1 MGLLMPPDSVEEPTI
16 LVLAPMPAAPVS
28 AGNRRR
34 LVATCEALTRGGFAI
49 DLAYYA
55 HEDQIYRRFGQHPPT
70 DLLEMERTFRNVFL
84 IEARTVIPLKT
95 RSTTFGIDE
104 WCPDEV
110 GDFMAWYCSA
120 YPETGAVL
128 VNYVFLSRAL
138 EGVPPGVLTLIDTH
152 DRFAGRQNQYRPFR
166 AEPNFFYTD
175 AAGEAA
181 GLARADV
188 VLAIQAAEAAY
199 FAGLTDS
206 RVLLLPPHF
215 PAQKPFAMPERVA
228 RIGFLGHGNDPNLF
242 SIGRFIRTWRD
253 GWTPDRPELVIA
265 GEICRSLPGVEGPG
279 VRLLGYLDR
288 LEDFYA
294 QADLV
299 VAPMLMGS
307 GLKMKVGEALSF
319 GRPVIGTEIGLEG
332 FEPVVPA
339 HRCRDA
345 EAVKE
350 AVLAVSRDAE
360 ALARLSRASEA
371 LFTRYATTAKAAEAE
386 LIGLLERHERDRT
399 SPSPRMRGEG
409 RDDLVVGATRGSAG
423 DEVVQVETHPS
434 IPPDPRLP
442 PHFGDD
448 RGAEALSARA
458 GRRGT
463 NLDAVSI
470 VIQGGGL
477 ALTCETSANSRPAA
491 DPDLGVLVATERR
504 PGRGTA
510 AVYAPLRQRWF
521 ARAEA
526 SAVGDPPDLG
536 ALDVALSPEWVR
548 DRKLPPATRVA
559 LARAFA
565 RMQADWETEGRMVG
579 RAGDRLEIETLLPGV
594 LVNGTHP
601 AAAFLIAGEG
611 ASELRLERVTPLH
624 RREIDT
630 YANLTGRLPAPLPVS
645 LSFRAAAMS
654 PASGCLLFL
663 TDDGIG
669 RIILPEGAA

>member
-1 MGLLMPPDSVEEPTI
+1 MRSDQAEKPAI

-34 LVATCEALTRGGFAI
+34 LAATCEALTRGGFAI

-70 DLLEMERTFRNVFL
+70 DLVEMERTFRNVFL

-95 RSTTFGIDE
+95 RSTAFGIDE

-110 GDFMAWYCSA
+110 GNFVAWYCSA

-138 EGVPPGVLTLIDTH
+138 ERVPPGVLTLIDTH
-152 DRFAGRQNQYRPFR
+152 DRFAGRQTQYRPFR

-181 GLARADV
+181 GLAHADV
-188 VLAIQAAEAAY
+188 VLAIQAAEAGY
-199 FAGLTDS
+199 FASLTDS

-215 PAQKPFAMPERVA
+215 PAQTPFAVPERVA

-242 SIGRFIRTWRD
+242 SIGRFIRAWRD

-332 FEPVVPA
+332 FEPVEPA

-345 EAVKE
+345 EAVKA
-350 AVLAVSRDAE
+350 AVLAVAANAE
-360 ALARLSRASEA
+360 ALARLTRASEA
-371 LFTRYATTAKAAEAE
+371 LFTRYAATALAAEAE
-386 LIGLLERHERDRT
+386 LIGLLRARECERM

-409 RDDLVVGATRGSAG
+409 RDDLVVGATSGSEGEGAI
-423 DEVVQVETHPS
+423 QVETRS
-434 IPPDPRLP
+434 STPPHHRLP
-442 PHFGDD
+442 ARFGDD
-448 RGAEALSARA
+448 GVAEALSPRA
-458 GRRGT
+458 GRG
-463 NLDAVSI
+463 DANPDAGSFV
-470 VIQGGGL
+470 VRGGGL
-477 ALTCETSANSRPAA
+477 VLTCETSARSRPAA

-504 PGRGTA
+504 PGHGTE
-510 AVYAPLRQRWF
+510 AVYAPQRQRWF

-526 SAVGDPPDLG
+526 SADGAAPDLG
-536 ALDVALSPEWVR
+536 PLDVALSPEWVR
-548 DRKLPPATRVA
+548 DRKLPPATRAA
-559 LARAFA
+559 LARAFVW
-565 RMQADWETEGRMVG
+565 MQADWETEGRIVG
-579 RAGDRLEIETLLPGV
+579 CAGDRLEIETLLPGV

-601 AAAFLIAGEG
+601 AAAFLVAGEG

-624 RREIDT
+624 RRRIGT

-645 LSFRAAAMS
+645 LSFRGAATG

-669 RIILPEGAA
+669 RIILPEDAA

>member
-1 MGLLMPPDSVEEPTI
+1 MPLDQAEKPAI

-34 LVATCEALTRGGFAI
+34 LAATCEALTRGGFAI

-70 DLLEMERTFRNVFL
+70 DLVEMERTFRSVFL

-95 RSTTFGIDE
+95 RSTAFGIDE

-110 GDFMAWYCSA
+110 GNFVAWYGSA

-138 EGVPPGVLTLIDTH
+138 ERVPPGVLRLIDTH
-152 DRFAGRQNQYRPFR
+152 DRFAGRQTQYRPFR

-181 GLARADV
+181 GLARADI
-188 VLAIQAAEAAY
+188 VLAIQAAEAGY
-199 FAGLTDS
+199 FASLTDS

-215 PAQKPFAMPERVA
+215 PAQRPFAVPERVA

-242 SIGRFIRTWRD
+242 SIGRFIRAWRD

-332 FEPVVPA
+332 FEPVEPA

-345 EAVKE
+345 EAVKA
-350 AVLAVSRDAE
+350 AVLAVAADAE
-360 ALARLSRASEA
+360 ALARLTRASEA
-371 LFTRYATTAKAAEAE
+371 LFTRYAATALTAEAE
-386 LIGLLERHERDRT
+386 LIGLLRAHERERM
-399 SPSPRMRGEG
+399 SPSPRTRGEG
-409 RDDLVVGATRGSAG
+409 RDDLVVGATSGSEGEGAI
-423 DEVVQVETHPS
+423 QVETRS
-434 IPPDPRLP
+434 SAPPHLRLP
-442 PHFGDD
+442 PRFGDD
-448 RGAEALSARA
+448 GVAEALSPRA
-458 GRRGT
+458 GRG
-463 NLDAVSI
+463 DANPDVGSF
-470 VIQGGGL
+470 VVRGGGVV
-477 ALTCETSANSRPAA
+477 LTCETSARSRPAA

-504 PGRGTA
+504 PGHGTA
-510 AVYAPLRQRWF
+510 AVYAPQRQRWF

-526 SAVGDPPDLG
+526 AADGAAPDLG
-536 ALDVALSPEWVR
+536 PLDVALSPEWVR
-548 DRKLPPATRVA
+548 DRTLPPATRAA

-565 RMQADWETEGRMVG
+565 RMQADWETEGRIVG
-579 RAGDRLEIETLLPGV
+579 CAGDRLEIETLLPGV

-601 AAAFLIAGEG
+601 AAAFLVAGEG
-611 ASELRLERVTPLH
+611 ASEWRLERVTPLH
-624 RREIDT
+624 RRRIDT

-645 LSFRAAAMS
+645 LSFRAAATG
-654 PASGCLLFL
+654 PANGCLLFL

>member
-1 MGLLMPPDSVEEPTI
+1 MPPSQAGKPAI

-34 LVATCEALTRGGFAI
+34 LAATCEALTRGGFAI

-70 DLLEMERTFRNVFL
+70 DLEEMERTFRNVFL

-95 RSTTFGIDE
+95 RSTAFGIDE

-110 GDFMAWYCSA
+110 GDFVAWYCSA

-138 EGVPPGVLTLIDTH
+138 ERVPPGVLRLIDTH
-152 DRFAGRQNQYRPFR
+152 DRFAGRQTQYRPFR

-175 AAGEAA
+175 ADGEAA

-188 VLAIQAAEAAY
+188 VLAIQAAEACY
-199 FAGLTDS
+199 FASLTDS
-206 RVLLLPPHF
+206 RVLLPPHF
-215 PAQKPFAMPERVA
+215 PAQTPFAVPERVA

-242 SIGRFIRTWRD
+242 SIGRFIRAWRD

-332 FEPVVPA
+332 FEPVEPA
-339 HRCRDA
+339 HRCRDV
-345 EAVKE
+345 EAVKA
-350 AVLAVSRDAE
+350 AVLAVAADAE
-360 ALARLSRASEA
+360 ALARLTRASEA
-371 LFTRYATTAKAAEAE
+371 LFTRYAATALAAEAE
-386 LIGLLERHERDRT
+386 LIELLRARRIEHRI
-399 SPSPRMRGEG
+399 PSPRKRGEG
-409 RDDLVVGATRGSAG
+409 RDDLVVGATSGSEGEGAFQDAALSKSPPHLRLPARSAD
-423 DEVVQVETHPS
+423 DEVG
-434 IPPDPRLP
+434 R
-442 PHFGDD
+442 
-448 RGAEALSARA
+448 ALSPRA
-458 GRRGT
+458 GRG
-463 NLDAVSI
+463 NANPDAESFV
-470 VIQGGGL
+470 VRGGGL
-477 ALTCETSANSRPAA
+477 VLTCETSARSRPAA

-504 PGRGTA
+504 PGHGTA
-510 AVYAPLRQRWF
+510 AVYTPRRQRWF
-521 ARAEA
+521 ARVEA
-526 SAVGDPPDLG
+526 SADGAAPDLG
-536 ALDVALSPEWVR
+536 PLDVALSPEWVR
-548 DRKLPPATRVA
+548 DRTLPPATRAA

-565 RMQADWETEGRMVG
+565 QMQADWETGGRIVG
-579 RAGDRLEIETLLPGV
+579 CAAERLEIETLLPGV

-601 AAAFLIAGEG
+601 AAAFLVAGEG
-611 ASELRLERVTPLH
+611 ASEWRLERVTPLH
-624 RREIDT
+624 RRRIGT

-645 LSFRAAAMS
+645 LSFRGAATG

-663 TDDGIG
+663 IDDGIG

>member
-1 MGLLMPPDSVEEPTI
+1 MPPDRADKPAI

-34 LVATCEALTRGGFAI
+34 LAATCEALTRGGFAI

-95 RSTTFGIDE
+95 RSTAFGIDE

-110 GDFMAWYCSA
+110 GDFVAWYCSA

-138 EGVPPGVLTLIDTH
+138 ERVPPGVLRLIDTH
-152 DRFAGRQNQYRPFR
+152 DRFAGRQTQYRPFR

-181 GLARADV
+181 GLSRADV
-188 VLAIQAAEAAY
+188 VLAIQAAEAGY

-215 PAQKPFAMPERVA
+215 PAQTPFAVPERVA

-242 SIGRFIRTWRD
+242 SIGRFIRAWHD

-332 FEPVVPA
+332 FEPVEPA

-345 EAVKE
+345 EAVKM
-350 AVLAVSRDAE
+350 AVLAVAADAE
-360 ALARLSRASEA
+360 ALARLTRASEA
-371 LFTRYATTAKAAEAE
+371 LFTRYAATALAAEVE
-386 LIGLLERHERDRT
+386 LIELLRAHGGDRT
-399 SPSPRMRGEG
+399 SPSPRRRGEG
-409 RDDLVVGATRGSAG
+409 RDDHVVGATSGSEGEGA
-423 DEVVQVETHPS
+423 DQLETPS
-434 IPPDPRLP
+434 STLPHHRLP
-442 PHFGDD
+442 ARSADGEVG
-448 RGAEALSARA
+448 RALSPRA
-458 GRRGT
+458 GRGKA
-463 NLDAVSI
+463 NPDAGSI

-477 ALTCETSANSRPAA
+477 VLTCETSARSRPAA

-504 PGRGTA
+504 PGHGTA
-510 AVYAPLRQRWF
+510 SVYTPRRQRWF
-521 ARAEA
+521 ARAEV
-526 SAVGDPPDLG
+526 SADGAAPDLG

-548 DRKLPPATRVA
+548 ERKLPPATRAA

-565 RMQADWETEGRMVG
+565 RIQADWETEGRIVG
-579 RAGDRLEIETLLPGV
+579 CAGDRLEIETLLPGV
-594 LVNGTHP
+594 LVHGTHP
-601 AAAFLIAGEG
+601 AAAFLVVGEG
-611 ASELRLERVTPLH
+611 ASEWRLERVTPLH
-624 RREIDT
+624 RRKIDG
-630 YANLTGRLPAPLPVS
+630 YADLTGRLPAPLPVS
-645 LSFRAAAMS
+645 LSFRAAVMPPS
-654 PASGCLLFL
+654 SGCLLFL

-669 RIILPEGAA
+669 RIILPEGVA

>member
-1 MGLLMPPDSVEEPTI
+1 MPPDQAEKPAI

-34 LVATCEALTRGGFAI
+34 LAATCEALTRGGFAI

-70 DLLEMERTFRNVFL
+70 DLEEMERTFRNVFL

-95 RSTTFGIDE
+95 RSTAFGIDE

-110 GDFMAWYCSA
+110 GDFVAWYGSA

-138 EGVPPGVLTLIDTH
+138 ERVPPGVLRLIDTH
-152 DRFAGRQNQYRPFR
+152 DRFAGRQTQYRPFR

-188 VLAIQAAEAAY
+188 VLAIQAAEAGY
-199 FAGLTDS
+199 FASLTDS

-215 PAQKPFAMPERVA
+215 PAQTPFAVPERVA

-242 SIGRFIRTWRD
+242 SIGRFIRAWRD

-332 FEPVVPA
+332 FEPVEPA

-345 EAVKE
+345 EAVKA
-350 AVLAVSRDAE
+350 AVLAVAADAE
-360 ALARLSRASEA
+360 ALARLTRASEA
-371 LFTRYATTAKAAEAE
+371 LFTRYAATALAAEAE
-386 LIGLLERHERDRT
+386 LIGLLRAHERERM
-399 SPSPRMRGEG
+399 SPSPRTRGEG
-409 RDDLVVGATRGSAG
+409 RDDLVVGATSGSKGEGALRGETLSETPPHLRLPARSAD
-423 DEVVQVETHPS
+423 DEVG
-434 IPPDPRLP
+434 R
-442 PHFGDD
+442 
-448 RGAEALSARA
+448 ALSPRA
-458 GRRGT
+458 GRGDA
-463 NLDAVSI
+463 NLDAASI

-477 ALTCETSANSRPAA
+477 VLTCETSARSRPAA

-504 PGRGTA
+504 PGHGTA
-510 AVYAPLRQRWF
+510 AVYAPQRQRWF

-526 SAVGDPPDLG
+526 AADGAAPDLG
-536 ALDVALSPEWVR
+536 PLDVALSPEWVR
-548 DRKLPPATRVA
+548 DRTLPPATRAA

-565 RMQADWETEGRMVG
+565 RMQADWETEGRIVG
-579 RAGDRLEIETLLPGV
+579 CAGDRLEIETLLPGV

-601 AAAFLIAGEG
+601 AAAFLVAGEG
-611 ASELRLERVTPLH
+611 ASEWRLERVTPLH
-624 RREIDT
+624 RRRIDT

-645 LSFRAAAMS
+645 LSFRGAATG

>member
-1 MGLLMPPDSVEEPTI
+1 MRSDQAEKPAI

-34 LVATCEALTRGGFAI
+34 LAATCEALTRGGFAI

-70 DLLEMERTFRNVFL
+70 DLVEMERTFRNVFL

-95 RSTTFGIDE
+95 RSTVFGIDE

-110 GDFMAWYCSA
+110 GDFVAWYGSA

-138 EGVPPGVLTLIDTH
+138 ERVPPGVLTLIDTH
-152 DRFAGRQNQYRPFR
+152 DRFAGRQTQYRPFR

-181 GLARADV
+181 GLARVDV
-188 VLAIQAAEAAY
+188 VLAIQAAEAGY
-199 FAGLTDS
+199 FASLTDS

-215 PAQKPFAMPERVA
+215 PAQRPFAVPERVA

-242 SIGRFIRTWRD
+242 SIGRFIRAWRD

-332 FEPVVPA
+332 FEPVEPA

-345 EAVKE
+345 EAVKA
-350 AVLAVSRDAE
+350 AVLAVAADAE
-360 ALARLSRASEA
+360 ALARLTRASEA
-371 LFTRYATTAKAAEAE
+371 LFTRYAATALAAEA
-386 LIGLLERHERDRT
+386 
-399 SPSPRMRGEG
+399 
-409 RDDLVVGATRGSAG
+409 RDDHGTWVYPSSAPGCPSRAGPTWDVGATSGSEG
-423 DEVVQVETHPS
+423 EGVIQVETRS
-434 IPPDPRLP
+434 SAPPHHRLP
-442 PHFGDD
+442 PRFGDD
-448 RGAEALSARA
+448 GVAEALSPRA
-458 GRRGT
+458 GRG
-463 NLDAVSI
+463 DANPDVGSF
-470 VIQGGGL
+470 VVKGGGL
-477 ALTCETSANSRPAA
+477 VLTCETSVRSRPAA

-504 PGRGTA
+504 PGHGTA
-510 AVYAPLRQRWF
+510 AVYTPRRQRWF

-526 SAVGDPPDLG
+526 SADGAAPDLG
-536 ALDVALSPEWVR
+536 PLDVALSPEWVR
-548 DRKLPPATRVA
+548 DRTLPPATRAA

-565 RMQADWETEGRMVG
+565 RMQADWETEGRIVG
-579 RAGDRLEIETLLPGV
+579 CVRDRLEIETLLPGV

-601 AAAFLIAGEG
+601 AAAFLVAGEG

-624 RREIDT
+624 RRRIDT

-645 LSFRAAAMS
+645 LSFRGAATG

-669 RIILPEGAA
+669 RIFLPEGAA